1 MGLELIFGIGV
12 ASAVGTLLGNLGVF
26 WTIGTMAQRQERKKI
41 EQFQQM
47 QKQMIEA
54 VEKEN
59 ERMRNYARMEG

>member
-1 MGLELIFGIGV
+1 MGLIFGIGV
-12 ASAVGTLLGNLGVF
+12 ATAVGTLFGNLGVF
-26 WTIGTMAQRQERKKI
+26 WVIGTMAQRQERKKV

-59 ERMRNYARMEG
+59 ERMRNYAKMEG

>member
-1 MGLELIFGIGV
+1 MVLALSIGV

-26 WTIGTMAQRQERKKI
+26 WIIGTMAQRQERKKI

-59 ERMRNYARMEG
+59 ERMRNYAKMEG